1 MTVTFPLPTELQG
14 VGRVVGRFIVVT
26 PDTVNDA
33 DAYPEARGATGTV
46 TFTPSTKLSKTTD
59 YHAFVGHP
67 SKTFPVDA
75 YGIMQDEELTGG
87 VWLREDT
94 YTVSYNLAGLN
105 IASHTIDVNSAHTNE
120 SPLVLS
126 VVGPSEPPV
135 GTTLVMLEVP
145 SGPVDGQ
152 VLSWSG
158 TTGLVWSAGVPIAVP
173 TASTTVKGIS
183 ELATSEETVTG
194 TDNTRVTTPAGVK
207 AALDAKSVSDMS
219 TYVVQ
224 ADLPTW
230 TSLAGK
236 PAVVAA
242 GTTQADARTA
252 IGAGTS
258 NLTIGTTST
267 TAKAG
272 NYTPPDAST
281 TVKGI
286 VELATTVEA
295 TTGTDTTRAVTP
307 AGVAAAIVSRGA
319 STILSV
325 ADATARAQAVTD
337 WPTLT
342 GAAIGVANPVMVWRQ
357 DTNLME
363 VSEDGT
369 GWYAI
374 PAGLTSSE
382 AVTYETGWETANGAA
397 TVHRDGGWAWVT
409 GIVVRSSGSATKIGT
424 VPAGYLPAAKLYFPG
439 MSDNGGGVE
448 GPIFWM
454 VVEAGGNLSAKVM
467 TGGASWTTSTWFV
480 LPAIPWRI
488 AG

>member
-26 PDTVNDA
+26 PDTISDA
-33 DAYPEARGATGTV
+33 DVYPEARGATGTV

-120 SPLVLS
+120 TPLVLS

-207 AALDAKSVSDMS
+207 AALDAKALSDMS
-219 TYVVQ
+219 TYSPIPTGTPDGTKFYKDDGTWAVPPAATGVSIELTVAGWSANSQTVTATGVTASSLLVVAPTP
-224 ADLPTW
+224 ADQVPY
-230 TSLAGK
+230 
-236 PAVVAA
+236 VAA
-242 GTTQADARTA
+242 GVICTTQDTD
-252 IGAGTS
+252 S
-258 NLTIGTTST
+258 LTFTCTTTPT
-267 TAKAG
+267 TAL
-272 NYTPPDAST
+272 D
-281 TVKGI
+281 VQ
-286 VELATTVEA
+286 VV
-295 TTGTDTTRAVTP
+295 
-307 AGVAAAIVSRGA
+307 
-319 STILSV
+319 IL
-325 ADATARAQAVTD
+325 
-337 WPTLT
+337 
-342 GAAIGVANPVMVWRQ
+342 
-357 DTNLME
+357 
-363 VSEDGT
+363 
-369 GWYAI
+369 
-374 PAGLTSSE
+374 
-382 AVTYETGWETANGAA
+382 
-397 TVHRDGGWAWVT
+397 
-409 GIVVRSSGSATKIGT
+409 
-424 VPAGYLPAAKLYFPG
+424 
-439 MSDNGGGVE
+439 
-448 GPIFWM
+448 
-454 VVEAGGNLSAKVM
+454 
-467 TGGASWTTSTWFV
+467 
-480 LPAIPWRI
+480 
-488 AG
+488 

>member
-26 PDTVNDA
+26 PDTISDA
-33 DAYPEARGATGTV
+33 DVYPEARGATGTV

-105 IASHTIDVNSAHTNE
+105 IASHTIDVTSAHTNE
-120 SPLVLS
+120 TPLVLS
-126 VVGPSEPPV
+126 LVGPSEPPV

-286 VELATTVEA
+286 IELATTVDA

-307 AGVAAAIVSRGA
+307 AGLKAAMDAPAPTVGWTTLSLAVGSPSSSDPPRVRLAGGVIQFGGRLSLSSAPSGVVLFTVPSNIAGGLTQSPHIAVAAWDGSAVAKPAFAKLDATTRNFEYFSSSTGA
-319 STILSV
+319 QSV
-325 ADATARAQAVTD
+325 A
-337 WPTLT
+337 LH
-342 GAAIGVANPVMVWRQ
+342 
-357 DTNLME
+357 
-363 VSEDGT
+363 
-369 GWYAI
+369 
-374 PAGLTSSE
+374 GLT
-382 AVTYETGWETANGAA
+382 AVVY
-397 TVHRDGGWAWVT
+397 
-409 GIVVRSSGSATKIGT
+409 
-424 VPAGYLPAAKLYFPG
+424 
-439 MSDNGGGVE
+439 
-448 GPIFWM
+448 
-454 VVEAGGNLSAKVM
+454 
-467 TGGASWTTSTWFV
+467 
-480 LPAIPWRI
+480 
-488 AG
+488 